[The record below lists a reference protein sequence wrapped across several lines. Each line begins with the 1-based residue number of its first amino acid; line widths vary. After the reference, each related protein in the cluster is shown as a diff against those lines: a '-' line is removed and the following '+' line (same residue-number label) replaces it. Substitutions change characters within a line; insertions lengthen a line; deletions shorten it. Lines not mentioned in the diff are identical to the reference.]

1 MVYVNRIVTIN
12 VNLMGYWL
20 ILTVSMCSSE
30 LYKPQRRNNANGGI
44 VSIIVLLKLVRRLQH
59 KRYREI
65 YGVITHVNVLILPLS
80 RQ

>member
-30 LYKPQRRNNANGGI
+30 LYKPQRRDNANGGI
-44 VSIIVLLKLVRRLQH
+44 VSCKNNS
-59 KRYREI
+59 
-65 YGVITHVNVLILPLS
+65 VIETS
-80 RQ
+80 TTSTT